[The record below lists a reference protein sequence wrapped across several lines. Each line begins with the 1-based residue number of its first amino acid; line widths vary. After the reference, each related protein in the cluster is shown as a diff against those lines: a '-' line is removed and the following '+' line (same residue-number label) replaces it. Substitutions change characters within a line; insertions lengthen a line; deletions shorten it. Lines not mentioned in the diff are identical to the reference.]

1 MVQINPDLSQAS
13 KELAKLYQS
22 MYSQLNPQ
30 AQSLIRNK
38 LEEKT
43 GIKFL

>member
-1 MVQINPDLSQAS
+1 
-13 KELAKLYQS
+13 

-43 GIKFL
+43 GIKFLWKCS